1 MTDLKKC
8 TLCLNEYPPT
18 LEYFYKGKKALRS
31 RCKTCCNFQT
41 RQSPNFKI
49 NSLKYYYRHQEKYDA
64 RRMKSYIE
72 NRFNIAI
79 C

>member
-8 TLCLNEYPPT
+8 TMCLNEYPPT

-31 RCKTCCNFQT
+31 RCKTCLITN
-41 RQSPNFKI
+41 SIKSI
-49 NSLKYYYRHQEKYDA
+49 NHNTNALKYYYKNQDLQQGK
-64 RRMKSYIE
+64 RMKRYIE